1 MSSPGGRTA
10 RRHPRCVRKWR
21 ASVGQGPPLPR
32 GPGAA
37 PGVQR
42 VDPHDSRG
50 ATRSTPREITRP
62 TLLTGVR
69 GHQPISRRDLARR
82 MALGRGMVTILVNEL
97 LEEGALYG
105 GALAELPRGRR
116 PKMLHV
122 ETRDRLVVAIDVRF
136 SRTDVLLSDLGG
148 KQIALERFATRFGPE
163 ELLDELAIRVRR
175 LLRTHAARRRCQGI
189 GMVIPGMV
197 DRGSGRVLN
206 APQLGW
212 RDVQVR
218 AGLAARTGLAVHV
231 ENAPAAC
238 ALAHIW
244 LSERANGIRDFVYVS
259 VSDGVGT
266 GVVGNG
272 EVVRGHAHTAG
283 GVRPTPLSADGP
295 HCLCGSQGCLEA
307 HTSNLATVA
316 RYLGH
321 ELSPAI
327 ARELLQQSGVTVD
340 DVVRRAGE
348 GDERARAA
356 LADTGRYLGM
366 GISMIVQALNP
377 AQIVVGGEITGA
389 WNVVEPAIRAEVAM
403 RALTPRAAETPMIP
417 EPAGR
422 MPRLLGAIALVAAP
436 AYAAPQVG

>member
-1 MSSPGGRTA
+1 
-10 RRHPRCVRKWR
+10 VRKIDTR
-21 ASVGQGPPLPR
+21 DFR
-32 GPGAA
+32 
-37 PGVQR
+37 R
-42 VDPHDSRG
+42 
-50 ATRSTPREITRP
+50 ATRSTPRQINRQI
-62 TLLTGVR
+62 LLNLVR
-69 GHQPISRRDLARR
+69 EHQPISRADLARR
-82 MALGRGMVTILVNEL
+82 MTLGRGVVTTLVNEL
-97 LEEGALYG
+97 LEEGVLYE
-105 GALAELPRGRR
+105 GALGELPRGRR

-122 ETRDRLVVAIDVRF
+122 ETRDRLVVAIDLRF
-136 SRTDVLLSDLGG
+136 SRTDVLLADLGG

-163 ELLDELAIRVRR
+163 ELLDELAVRVRR
-175 LLRTHAARRRCQGI
+175 LLKTHAARGRCQGI
-189 GMVIPGMV
+189 GIVIPGMV
-197 DRGSGRVLN
+197 DRASGRVLN

-218 AGLAARTGLAVHV
+218 AGLASRTGLPVHV

-244 LSERANGIRDFVYVS
+244 LAERGNGIRDFVYLS

-266 GVVGNG
+266 GVVVNG
-272 EVVRGHAHTAG
+272 EVVRGYAHTAG
-283 GVRPTPLSADGP
+283 EFGHIPISAEGP
-295 HCLCGSQGCLEA
+295 ICLCGSQGCLEA
-307 HTSNLATVA
+307 YTSNLATVA

-356 LADTGRYLGM
+356 VADTGRYLGI
-366 GISMIVQALNP
+366 GVSMIVQALNP

-389 WNVVEPAIRAEVAM
+389 WDLIEPAIRAAVAR
-403 RALTPRAAETPMIP
+403 RALTPRAAETPVIP

-422 MPRLLGAIALVAAP
+422 MPRLRGAIALVAAP
-436 AYAAPQVG
+436 VYAAPQVG

>member
-1 MSSPGGRTA
+1 MRAQVA
-10 RRHPRCVRKWR
+10 RQTGACLPTVSRSRAAVRKIDTR
-21 ASVGQGPPLPR
+21 DFR
-32 GPGAA
+32 
-37 PGVQR
+37 R
-42 VDPHDSRG
+42 
-50 ATRSTPREITRP
+50 ATRSTSRQINRQILLNLVRE
-62 TLLTGVR
+62 
-69 GHQPISRRDLARR
+69 HQPISRADLARR
-82 MALGRGMVTILVNEL
+82 MTLGRGVVTTLVNEL
-97 LEEGALYG
+97 LEEGVLYE
-105 GALAELPRGRR
+105 GALVELPRGRR

-122 ETRDRLVVAIDVRF
+122 ETRDRLVVAIDLRF
-136 SRTDVLLSDLGG
+136 SRTDVLLADLGG

-163 ELLDELAIRVRR
+163 ELLDELAVRVRR
-175 LLRTHAARRRCQGI
+175 LLRTHAGRGRCQGI

-197 DRGSGRVLN
+197 DRASGRVLN

-244 LSERANGIRDFVYVS
+244 LSERANGIRDFVYLS

-266 GVVGNG
+266 GVVVNG

-283 GVRPTPLSADGP
+283 EFGHIPIRAEGP
-295 HCLCGSQGCLEA
+295 ICLCGSQGCLEA
-307 HTSNLATVA
+307 YTSNLATVA

-327 ARELLQQSGVTVD
+327 AGELLQQSGVTVD
-340 DVVRRAGE
+340 DVVRRADE

-356 LADTGRYLGM
+356 VADTGRYLGI
-366 GISMIVQALNP
+366 GVSMIVQALNP

-389 WNVVEPAIRAEVAM
+389 WDLVEPAIRAEVAR
-403 RALTPRAAETPMIP
+403 RALTPRAAETPVIP

-422 MPRLLGAIALVAAP
+422 MPRLRGAIALVAAP
-436 AYAAPQVG
+436 VYAAPQVG

>member
-1 MSSPGGRTA
+1 
-10 RRHPRCVRKWR
+10 VRKIDTR
-21 ASVGQGPPLPR
+21 DFR
-32 GPGAA
+32 
-37 PGVQR
+37 R
-42 VDPHDSRG
+42 
-50 ATRSTPREITRP
+50 ATRSTSRQVNRQILLNLVRE
-62 TLLTGVR
+62 
-69 GHQPISRRDLARR
+69 HQPISRADIARR
-82 MALGRGMVTILVNEL
+82 MTLGRGVVTTLVNEL
-97 LEEGALYG
+97 LQEGTLYE

-122 ETRDRLVVAIDVRF
+122 ETRDRLVVAIDLRF
-136 SRTDVLLSDLGG
+136 SRTDVLLADLGG
-148 KQIALERFATRFGPE
+148 RQIALERFGTHFGPE

-175 LLRTHAARRRCQGI
+175 LLRTHAARGRCQGI

-197 DRGSGRVLN
+197 DRASGRVLN

-218 AGLAARTGLAVHV
+218 TGLAQRTGLPVQV

-244 LSERANGIRDFVYVS
+244 LSPAERGRGSDIRDFVYLS

-266 GVVGNG
+266 GVVVNG

-283 GVRPTPLSADGP
+283 EFGHIPISTAGP

-321 ELSPAI
+321 ELSPEI
-327 ARELLQQSGVTVD
+327 ARELLQQSGVTID

-356 LADTGRYLGM
+356 VADTGRYLGI
-366 GISMIVQALNP
+366 GVSMIVQALNP
-377 AQIVVGGEITGA
+377 AQIVVGGEISGA
-389 WNVVEPAIRAEVAM
+389 WDLVEPAIRAEVAR
-403 RALTPRAAETPMIP
+403 RALTPRAAETPVIP

-422 MPRLLGAIALVAAP
+422 MPRLRGAIALVAAP
-436 AYAAPQVG
+436 VYAAPQVG

>member
-1 MSSPGGRTA
+1 MRAQVA
-10 RRHPRCVRKWR
+10 RQTGACLPTVSRSRAAVRKIDTR
-21 ASVGQGPPLPR
+21 DFR
-32 GPGAA
+32 
-37 PGVQR
+37 R
-42 VDPHDSRG
+42 
-50 ATRSTPREITRP
+50 ATRSTSRQINRQILLNLVRE
-62 TLLTGVR
+62 
-69 GHQPISRRDLARR
+69 HQPISRADLARR
-82 MALGRGMVTILVNEL
+82 MTLGRGVVTTLVNEL
-97 LEEGALYG
+97 LEEGVLYE
-105 GALAELPRGRR
+105 GALVELPRGRR

-122 ETRDRLVVAIDVRF
+122 ETRDRLVVAIDLRF
-136 SRTDVLLSDLGG
+136 SRTDVLLADLGG

-163 ELLDELAIRVRR
+163 ELLDELAVRVRR
-175 LLRTHAARRRCQGI
+175 LLRTHAGRGRCQGI

-197 DRGSGRVLN
+197 DRASGRVLN

-244 LSERANGIRDFVYVS
+244 LSERANGIRDFVYLS

-266 GVVGNG
+266 GVVVNG
-272 EVVRGHAHTAG
+272 EVVRGHGHTAG
-283 GVRPTPLSADGP
+283 EFGHIPIRAEGP
-295 HCLCGSQGCLEA
+295 ICLCGSQGCLEA
-307 HTSNLATVA
+307 YTSNLATVA

-327 ARELLQQSGVTVD
+327 AGELLQQSGVTVD

-356 LADTGRYLGM
+356 VADTGRYLGI
-366 GISMIVQALNP
+366 GVSMIVQALNP

-389 WNVVEPAIRAEVAM
+389 WDLVEPAIRAEVAR
-403 RALTPRAAETPMIP
+403 RALTPRAAETPVIP
-417 EPAGR
+417 EPAGH
-422 MPRLLGAIALVAAP
+422 MPRLRGAIALVAAP
-436 AYAAPQVG
+436 VYAAPQVG

>member
-1 MSSPGGRTA
+1 MRAQVA
-10 RRHPRCVRKWR
+10 RQTDACIPTVSRSRAAVRKIDTR
-21 ASVGQGPPLPR
+21 DFR
-32 GPGAA
+32 
-37 PGVQR
+37 R
-42 VDPHDSRG
+42 
-50 ATRSTPREITRP
+50 ATRSTPREINRQI
-62 TLLTGVR
+62 LLNLVR
-69 GHQPISRRDLARR
+69 EHQPISRADLARR
-82 MALGRGMVTILVNEL
+82 MTLGRGVVTTLVNEL
-97 LEEGALYG
+97 LEEGVLYE
-105 GALAELPRGRR
+105 GALVELPRGRR

-122 ETRDRLVVAIDVRF
+122 ETRDRLVVAIDLRF
-136 SRTDVLLSDLGG
+136 SRTDVLLADLSGQ
-148 KQIALERFATRFGPE
+148 QIALERFTTRFGPE
-163 ELLDELAIRVRR
+163 ELLDELAVRVRR
-175 LLRTHAARRRCQGI
+175 LLRTHAARGRCQGI

-197 DRGSGRVLN
+197 DRASGRVLN

-244 LSERANGIRDFVYVS
+244 LSERANGIRDFVYLS

-266 GVVGNG
+266 GVVVNG

-283 GVRPTPLSADGP
+283 EFGHIPIRAEGP
-295 HCLCGSQGCLEA
+295 ICLCGSQGCLEA
-307 HTSNLATVA
+307 YTSNLATVA

-356 LADTGRYLGM
+356 VADTGRYLGI
-366 GISMIVQALNP
+366 GVSMIVQALNP

-389 WNVVEPAIRAEVAM
+389 WDLIEPAIRVEVAQ
-403 RALTPRAAETPMIP
+403 RALTPQAAETPVIP

-422 MPRLLGAIALVAAP
+422 TPRLRGAIALVAAP
-436 AYAAPQVG
+436 VYAAPQVG

>member
-21 ASVGQGPPLPR
+21 ANAGAEPLSSPR
-32 GPGAA
+32 MGAT
-37 PGVQR
+37 PNVR
-42 VDPHDSRG
+42 KIDTRDFRR
-50 ATRSTPREITRP
+50 ATRSTPREINRQI
-62 TLLTGVR
+62 LLNLVR
-69 GHQPISRRDLARR
+69 EHQPISRADIARR

-97 LEEGALYG
+97 LDEGALYE

-122 ETRDRLVVAIDVRF
+122 ETRDRLAVAIALRF

-148 KQIALERFATRFGPE
+148 RQIALERFATRFGPE
-163 ELLDELAIRVRR
+163 ELLDELAIRVHR
-175 LLRTHAARRRCQGI
+175 LLRAHAAKRRCQGI
-189 GMVIPGMV
+189 GVVIPGMV
-197 DRGSGRVLN
+197 DRAGGRVLN

-218 AGLAARTGLAVHV
+218 TGLAQRTGLPVQV

-244 LSERANGIRDFVYVS
+244 LSERANGIRDFVYLS

-266 GVVGNG
+266 GVVVNG

-283 GVRPTPLSADGP
+283 EFGHIPISTAGP

-321 ELSPAI
+321 ELSPEI
-327 ARELLQQSGVTVD
+327 A
-340 DVVRRAGE
+340 
-348 GDERARAA
+348 
-356 LADTGRYLGM
+356 
-366 GISMIVQALNP
+366 
-377 AQIVVGGEITGA
+377 
-389 WNVVEPAIRAEVAM
+389 
-403 RALTPRAAETPMIP
+403 

-422 MPRLLGAIALVAAP
+422 MPRLRGAIALVAAP
-436 AYAAPQVG
+436 VYAAPQVG

>member
-1 MSSPGGRTA
+1 MGATPN
-10 RRHPRCVRKWR
+10 VRKIDTR
-21 ASVGQGPPLPR
+21 DFR
-32 GPGAA
+32 
-37 PGVQR
+37 R
-42 VDPHDSRG
+42 
-50 ATRSTPREITRP
+50 ATRSTPREINRQI
-62 TLLTGVR
+62 LLNLVR
-69 GHQPISRRDLARR
+69 EHQPISRADLARR

-97 LEEGALYG
+97 LDEGALYE

-122 ETRDRLVVAIDVRF
+122 ETRDRLAVAIDLRF

-148 KQIALERFATRFGPE
+148 RQIALERFATRFGPE

-175 LLRTHAARRRCQGI
+175 LLRAHAATRRCQGI
-189 GMVIPGMV
+189 GVVIPGMV
-197 DRGSGRVLN
+197 DRAGGRVLN

-244 LSERANGIRDFVYVS
+244 LSERANGIRDFVYLS

-266 GVVGNG
+266 GVVVNG

-283 GVRPTPLSADGP
+283 EFGHIPISTAGP

-321 ELSPAI
+321 ELSPEI
-327 ARELLQQSGVTVD
+327 ARELLQQSGVTID

-356 LADTGRYLGM
+356 VADTGRYLGI
-366 GISMIVQALNP
+366 GVSMIVQALNP

-389 WNVVEPAIRAEVAM
+389 WDLVEPAIRAEVAR
-403 RALTPRAAETPMIP
+403 RALTPRAAETPVIP

-422 MPRLLGAIALVAAP
+422 MPRLRGAIALVAAP
-436 AYAAPQVG
+436 VYAAPQVG

>member
-1 MSSPGGRTA
+1 MRAQVA
-10 RRHPRCVRKWR
+10 RQTGACLPTVSRSRAAVRKIDTR
-21 ASVGQGPPLPR
+21 DFR
-32 GPGAA
+32 
-37 PGVQR
+37 R
-42 VDPHDSRG
+42 
-50 ATRSTPREITRP
+50 ATRSTSRQINRQILLNLVRE
-62 TLLTGVR
+62 
-69 GHQPISRRDLARR
+69 HQPISRADLARR
-82 MALGRGMVTILVNEL
+82 MTLGRGVVTTLVNEL
-97 LEEGALYG
+97 LEEGVLYE
-105 GALAELPRGRR
+105 GALVELPRGRR

-122 ETRDRLVVAIDVRF
+122 ETRDRLVVAIDLRF
-136 SRTDVLLSDLGG
+136 SRTDVLLADLGG
-148 KQIALERFATRFGPE
+148 RQIALERFATRFGPE
-163 ELLDELAIRVRR
+163 ELLDELAVRVRR
-175 LLRTHAARRRCQGI
+175 LLRTHAARGRCQGI

-197 DRGSGRVLN
+197 DRASGRVLN

-244 LSERANGIRDFVYVS
+244 LSERANGIRDFVYLS

-266 GVVGNG
+266 GVVVNG

-283 GVRPTPLSADGP
+283 EFGHIPIRAEGP
-295 HCLCGSQGCLEA
+295 ICLCGSQGCLEA
-307 HTSNLATVA
+307 YTSNLATVA

-356 LADTGRYLGM
+356 VADTGRYLGI
-366 GISMIVQALNP
+366 GVSMIVQALNP

-389 WNVVEPAIRAEVAM
+389 WDLVEPAIRAEVAR
-403 RALTPRAAETPMIP
+403 RALTPRAAETPVIP

-422 MPRLLGAIALVAAP
+422 MPRLRGAIALVAAP
-436 AYAAPQVG
+436 VYAAPQVG

>member
-1 MSSPGGRTA
+1 MRAQVA
-10 RRHPRCVRKWR
+10 RQTDACLPTVSRSRAAVRKIDTR
-21 ASVGQGPPLPR
+21 DFR
-32 GPGAA
+32 
-37 PGVQR
+37 R
-42 VDPHDSRG
+42 
-50 ATRSTPREITRP
+50 ATRSTAREINRQI
-62 TLLTGVR
+62 LLNLVR
-69 GHQPISRRDLARR
+69 EHQPISRADLARR
-82 MALGRGMVTILVNEL
+82 MTLGRGVVTTLVNEL
-97 LEEGALYG
+97 LEEGVLYE
-105 GALAELPRGRR
+105 GAQVELPRGRR

-122 ETRDRLVVAIDVRF
+122 ETRDRLVVAIDLRF
-136 SRTDVLLSDLGG
+136 SRTDVLLADLSGQ
-148 KQIALERFATRFGPE
+148 QIALERFTTRFGPE
-163 ELLDELAIRVRR
+163 ELLDELAVRVRR
-175 LLRTHAARRRCQGI
+175 LLRTHAARGRCQGI

-197 DRGSGRVLN
+197 DRASGRVLN

-244 LSERANGIRDFVYVS
+244 LSERANGIRDFVYLS

-266 GVVGNG
+266 GVVVNG

-283 GVRPTPLSADGP
+283 EFGHIPIRAEGP
-295 HCLCGSQGCLEA
+295 ICLCGSQGCLEA
-307 HTSNLATVA
+307 YTSNLATVA

-356 LADTGRYLGM
+356 VADTGRYLGI
-366 GISMIVQALNP
+366 GVSMIVQALNP

-389 WNVVEPAIRAEVAM
+389 WDLVEPAIRAEVAR
-403 RALTPRAAETPMIP
+403 RALTPRAAETPVIP
-417 EPAGR
+417 EPTGR
-422 MPRLLGAIALVAAP
+422 MPRLRGAVALVAAP
-436 AYAAPQVG
+436 VYAAPQVG

>member
-1 MSSPGGRTA
+1 MRKIDTRDF
-10 RRHPRCVRKWR
+10 RR
-21 ASVGQGPPLPR
+21 
-32 GPGAA
+32 
-37 PGVQR
+37 
-42 VDPHDSRG
+42 
-50 ATRSTPREITRP
+50 ATRSTPRQINRQI
-62 TLLTGVR
+62 LLNLVR
-69 GHQPISRRDLARR
+69 EHQPISRADLARR
-82 MALGRGMVTILVNEL
+82 MTLGRGVVTTLVNEL
-97 LEEGALYG
+97 LEEGVLYE
-105 GALAELPRGRR
+105 GALGELPRGRR

-122 ETRDRLVVAIDVRF
+122 ETRDRLVVAIDLRF
-136 SRTDVLLSDLGG
+136 SRTDVLLADLGG

-163 ELLDELAIRVRR
+163 ELLDELAVRVRR
-175 LLRTHAARRRCQGI
+175 LLKTHAARGRCQGI
-189 GMVIPGMV
+189 GIVIPGMV
-197 DRGSGRVLN
+197 DRASGRVLN

-218 AGLAARTGLAVHV
+218 AGLASRTGLPVHV

-244 LSERANGIRDFVYVS
+244 LAERGNGIRDFVYLS

-266 GVVGNG
+266 GVVVNG
-272 EVVRGHAHTAG
+272 EVVRGYAHTAG
-283 GVRPTPLSADGP
+283 EFGHIPISAEGP
-295 HCLCGSQGCLEA
+295 ICLCGSQGCLEA
-307 HTSNLATVA
+307 YTSNLATVA

-356 LADTGRYLGM
+356 VADTGRYLGI
-366 GISMIVQALNP
+366 GVSMIVQALNP

-389 WNVVEPAIRAEVAM
+389 WDLIEPAIRAEVAR
-403 RALTPRAAETPMIP
+403 RALTPRAAETPVIP

-422 MPRLLGAIALVAAP
+422 MPRLRGAIALVAAP
-436 AYAAPQVG
+436 VYAAPQVG

>member
-1 MSSPGGRTA
+1 MRKIDTRDF
-10 RRHPRCVRKWR
+10 RR
-21 ASVGQGPPLPR
+21 
-32 GPGAA
+32 
-37 PGVQR
+37 
-42 VDPHDSRG
+42 
-50 ATRSTPREITRP
+50 ATRSTSRQINRQILLNLVRE
-62 TLLTGVR
+62 
-69 GHQPISRRDLARR
+69 HQPISRADLARR
-82 MALGRGMVTILVNEL
+82 MTLGRGVVTTLVNEL
-97 LEEGALYG
+97 LEEGVLYE
-105 GALAELPRGRR
+105 GALVELPRGRR

-122 ETRDRLVVAIDVRF
+122 ETRDRLVVAIDLRF
-136 SRTDVLLSDLGG
+136 SRTDVLLADLGG

-163 ELLDELAIRVRR
+163 ELLDELAVRVRR
-175 LLRTHAARRRCQGI
+175 LLRTHAARGRCQGI

-197 DRGSGRVLN
+197 DRASGRVLN

-244 LSERANGIRDFVYVS
+244 LSERANGIRDFVYLS

-266 GVVGNG
+266 GVVVNG

-283 GVRPTPLSADGP
+283 EFGHIPIRAEGP
-295 HCLCGSQGCLEA
+295 ICLCGSQGCLEA
-307 HTSNLATVA
+307 YTSTLATVA

-356 LADTGRYLGM
+356 VADTGRYLGI
-366 GISMIVQALNP
+366 GVSMIVQALNP

-389 WNVVEPAIRAEVAM
+389 WDLVEPAIRAEVAR
-403 RALTPRAAETPMIP
+403 RALTPRAAETPVIP
-417 EPAGR
+417 EPTGR
-422 MPRLLGAIALVAAP
+422 MPRLRGAVALVAAP
-436 AYAAPQVG
+436 VYAAPQVG

>member
-21 ASVGQGPPLPR
+21 ANVGAEPLSSPR
-32 GPGAA
+32 AGAA
-37 PGVQR
+37 PSVR
-42 VDPHDSRG
+42 KIDTHDSRR
-50 ATRSTPREITRP
+50 ATRP
-62 TLLTGVR
+62 TPRKITRHILLTLVR
-69 GHQPISRRDLARR
+69 EHQPISRADLARR

-97 LEEGALYG
+97 LEEGALYE

-122 ETRDRLVVAIDVRF
+122 NTRGRLVVAIDVRF
-136 SRTDVLLSDLGG
+136 SRTEVLLSDLGG
-148 KQIALERFATRFGPE
+148 RQIALERLATRFGPE
-163 ELLDELAIRVRR
+163 ELLDELAIRIRR
-175 LLRTHAARRRCQGI
+175 LLRTYAPEGRCQGI

-266 GVVGNG
+266 GVVVNG
-272 EVVRGHAHTAG
+272 DVVRGHAHTAG
-283 GVRPTPLSADGP
+283 EFGHIPISTAGP
-295 HCLCGSQGCLEA
+295 HCLFRLHGCLEA
-307 HTSNLATVA
+307 YTSNLATVA

-327 ARELLQQSGVTVD
+327 ARELLQQSGVTID

-356 LADTGRYLGM
+356 VADTGRYLGI
-366 GISMIVQALNP
+366 GVSMIVQALNP
-377 AQIVVGGEITGA
+377 AQIVVGGGNT
-389 WNVVEPAIRAEVAM
+389 
-403 RALTPRAAETPMIP
+403 RALGLVQPANRAATPRRGAPPPAAHTPP
-417 EPAGR
+417 VPAPAR
-422 MPRLLGAIALVAAP
+422 RLPRLRGAIALLAAP
-436 AYAAPQVG
+436 VYAAPQ